1 MYRDDP
7 WVVISDSQDR
17 PTRILLDLWRHTY
30 VISHVL
36 DYARHFLP
44 FSLFRFYF
52 LFPLCLSDSNFYFLS
67 VLIIPLISIICSH
80 FLCFLF
86 TLFLYSLF
94 TLFLYP
100 LFTHSFF
107 NLLSLLSLF
116 SSICLSHTFL
126 PTISL
131 SVSPFRTKT
140 IQFPYSN
147 RRNNTTN
154 ITTYYIPNKAVSY
167 GTPSHAMVRKSS
179 LP

>member
-1 MYRDDP
+1 MQG
-7 WVVISDSQDR
+7 I
-17 PTRILLDLWRHTY
+17 
-30 VISHVL
+30 
-36 DYARHFLP
+36 F
-44 FSLFRFYF
+44 F
-52 LFPLCLSDSNFYFLS
+52 
-67 VLIIPLISIICSH
+67 H
-80 FLCFLF
+80 FLCFYFVSILF
-86 TLFLYSLF
+86 SVSFVFRILISIFCPNHSPYIYHLFSFSLF
-94 TLFLYP
+94 PIRSFCHSLFSLFLYP

-116 SSICLSHTFL
+116 SSICLAHTFL
-126 PTISL
+126 PKISL

-140 IQFPYSN
+140 TLLPYSN